1 MANELKLTWSISVDK
16 EPPMSAP
23 VSMNIFNQ
31 QNNVSTGNYIKNT
44 VLASHT
50 GRTIVPLGGVGTNSL
65 YFAFYNPSPTETVNV
80 FTDGSSGPIFAEL
93 RPGTS
98 GVIPVPATITPYVE
112 ATGSIDVEIEYIMY
126 GR

>member
-1 MANELKLTWSISVDK
+1 
-16 EPPMSAP
+16 MSAP
-23 VSMNIFNQ
+23 VAMNIFNQ
-31 QNNVSTGNYIKNT
+31 MNSVSTGNYIKNT

-65 YFAFYNPSPTETVNV
+65 YFAFNNPSPTETVNV

-93 RPGTS
+93 RPATS
-98 GVIPVPATITPYVE
+98 GVMPVPAAITPYVE
-112 ATGSIDVEIEYIMY
+112 ATGSIDVEIEYLMY